1 MQTLIDFFSFTDPN
15 VRWVVLG
22 IMAMCAGSA
31 LVGVF
36 AFLRK
41 KALVGDAVSHAI
53 LPGICLSFLVT
64 ESKAT
69 WALLPGAFLTGW
81 FSLIAI
87 DYLTQHTKLK
97 SDSAIALVLSV
108 FYGVGILLLTMIQ
121 NMELAQQSGLDKFLF
136 GKAAAMVYED
146 VVVLIGLSLLIIVVI
161 FSLYRPFRLMTFNP
175 DYAQSLGYP
184 IRLLEGLISG
194 LTVLSVAIGV
204 QAVGVVLMAA
214 LLITPAAA
222 ARYWTNRLSVMLIL
236 AAVFGSFSGLM
247 GTFISYTYPRMP
259 TGPWVVTVLSV
270 IAILSVLL
278 GRKKGVIAH
287 QRKLYR
293 NRRKM
298 LEENLL
304 KCLYHLGELDS
315 DWQKKRTW
323 TEITQKRL
331 FTKRQFQSAWKTL
344 HRKKLLI
351 ADREGLAL
359 TKEGEKVGRRVT
371 KIHRLWELYLTKH
384 LHLASDHVHEDAEAI
399 EHIITPE
406 LEKELELQL
415 GYPEL
420 DPHEELIPYEN
431 KDLKK

>member
-15 VRWVVLG
+15 VRWVVAG

-36 AFLRK
+36 AFLQK
-41 KALVGDAVSHAI
+41 KALVGDAISHAI

-87 DYLTQHTKLK
+87 DYLTRHTKLK
-97 SDSAIALVLSV
+97 SDASIALVLSV

-121 NMELAQQSGLDKFLF
+121 NMELSQQSGLDKFLF
-136 GKAAAMVYED
+136 GKAAAMVYGD
-146 VVVLIGLSLLIIVVI
+146 VIVLMGLSVLIALVI
-161 FSLYRPFRLMTFNP
+161 FSLYRPFLLLSFNP
-175 DYAQSLGYP
+175 EYAQSLGYP
-184 IRLLEGLISG
+184 IRFLEGLLSG

-214 LLITPAAA
+214 LLITPAAT
-222 ARYWTNRLSVMLIL
+222 ARYWTNRLSIMLIL
-236 AAVFGSFSGLM
+236 AACFGAFSGLM
-247 GTFISYTYPRMP
+247 GTYISYTYPHMP

-270 IAILSVLL
+270 MAILSVLF
-278 GRKKGVIAH
+278 GRKKGVLAS
-287 QRKLYR
+287 QRQFRR
-293 NRRKM
+293 NGRKM

-304 KCLYHLGELDS
+304 KCLYHLGEIDQE
-315 DWQKKRTW
+315 WQKKRTW
-323 TEITQKRL
+323 AEITQKRL
-331 FTKRQFQSAWKTL
+331 FTKRQLRRAWRAL
-344 HRKKLLI
+344 QRKKLLI
-351 ADREGLAL
+351 TDSEGLSL
-359 TKEGEKVGRRVT
+359 THEGEKVGRRIT

-399 EHIITPE
+399 EHVITPE

-415 GYPEL
+415 GYPVL
-420 DPHEELIPYEN
+420 DPHQEPIPYD
-431 KDLKK
+431 KDKD